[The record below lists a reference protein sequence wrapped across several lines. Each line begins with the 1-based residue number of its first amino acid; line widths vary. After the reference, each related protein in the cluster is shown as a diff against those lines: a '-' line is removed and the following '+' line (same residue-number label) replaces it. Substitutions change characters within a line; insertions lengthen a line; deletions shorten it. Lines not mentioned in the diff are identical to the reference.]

1 MMWEIKNRANLNG
14 APVKNQAEKPENA
27 DTLDIYVYSDVDKKW
42 WDEDD
47 CVGANE
53 FRELL
58 SANPSADVNVYINSY
73 GGSVSEGVAI
83 YNQLRRHAG
92 TVTAYID
99 GFACSIA
106 SVIPMAADKVVMSD
120 VSAMMIHNPWTFA
133 AGNAEDMRRC
143 ADSLDTILDGCI
155 IPAYMNKVKDK
166 ITEEELREM
175 LNAEKWLT
183 PAKCLECG
191 LVDEV
196 ATGSV
201 DEEEAKAKYNEYIN
215 AAKAHF
221 MDQFKPFKASEEPV
235 TEEETPETENHPEEA
250 APEQEDKE
258 VAEPEAPQENP
269 APEPEE
275 PAEDKEAQAKKTHEY
290 FMKLLKGEI
299 K

>member
-47 CVGANE
+47 SVGANE
-53 FRELL
+53 FRDLL

>member
-1 MMWEIKNRANLNG
+1 MMWEIKNRASLNG

-53 FRELL
+53 FRDLL

-106 SVIPMAADKVVMSD
+106 SVIPMAADKIVMSD
-120 VSAMMIHNPWTFA
+120 CAAMMIHNPWTFA

-155 IPAYMNKVKDK
+155 IPAYMNKIKDK

-221 MDQFKPFKASEEPV
+221 MNQFNPFKASEEPV
-235 TEEETPETENHPEEA
+235 TEETKETENHPEEA
-250 APEQEDKE
+250 APEQDKE
-258 VAEPEAPQENP
+258 VAEPEAPQEENP

>member
-1 MMWEIKNRANLNG
+1 MAMWEIKNRANLNG

-42 WDEDD
+42 WDDDD

-58 SANPSADVNVYINSY
+58 SKNPSAAVNVYINSY

-83 YNQLRRHAG
+83 YNQLRRHQG

-106 SVIPMAADKVVMSD
+106 SVIPMAADRIVMSD
-120 VSAMMIHNPWTFA
+120 CAAMMIHNPWTFA

-166 ITEEELREM
+166 ITEEELRKM

-183 PAKCLECG
+183 PKQCLECG

-196 ATGSV
+196 AESSV

-221 MDQFKPFKASEEPV
+221 MNQFKAEEPV
-235 TEEETPETENHPEEA
+235 TGETKETENHPEEA
-250 APEQEDKE
+250 PEQDKE

-275 PAEDKEAQAKKTHEY
+275 PAEDKEAQAKKTHEF